1 MEKFE
6 KILNLFIKNPYNN
19 IELSTNFQINFQKK
33 FLTILILTPVLSILF
48 SLIGYFS
55 ISEKIYNDYENFSQ
69 FYFLYYFYSYLFLL
83 IPTFYF
89 FTLWNYFNIK
99 YKLLKLRKFALYFL
113 FGFTIII
120 LLFPFSLLFIIEN
133 IETITIITY
142 YTIGILLFI
151 IYYYHYYK
159 KWLESI
165 FSENYSKYKKIV
177 LKQNFSEDSLSGK
190 FQLELRKI
198 KKPFLTKRSKRIL
211 KTAWSEKI
219 INEYTWLILKLNLG
233 KYMLKNIFNILIFF
247 SLFPVYAYPVCNGV
261 ILDALLSLDRYVKED
276 NNVYFCRGSAW
287 IGGGR
292 QVIKLKDVDID
303 TFEILDF
310 DFAKDKN
317 FIYEGGFKREYDLN
331 VYNIVAV
338 DSFNA

>member
-1 MEKFE
+1 VEKFE

-198 KKPFLTKRSKRIL
+198 KKPFLTNIWETTFLIMFRFGITL
-211 KTAWSEKI
+211 PI
-219 INEYTWLILKLNLG
+219 IAALSTS
-233 KYMLKNIFNILIFF
+233 NIENNYDMGIYFCIYIF
-247 SLFPVYAYPVCNGV
+247 LFMIPTFTK
-261 ILDALLSLDRYVKED
+261 LLS
-276 NNVYFCRGSAW
+276 
-287 IGGGR
+287 
-292 QVIKLKDVDID
+292 
-303 TFEILDF
+303 
-310 DFAKDKN
+310 
-317 FIYEGGFKREYDLN
+317 GGFVFTKFIKQIEKEEN
-331 VYNIVAV
+331 VTIYNGKLITN
-338 DSFNA
+338 DEK